1 MAINV
6 LLLTNRFQ
14 LLDENSNLFSSA
26 TYIAIDDISPSTISY
41 KYVGFPMTTA
51 AEVRASAFGGGVPTT
66 QTVSQI
72 SVRVKLRTG
81 LVVEIPL
88 GQVTNEPTWANT
100 QAGYE
105 IAEAAIYAA
114 FP

>member
-1 MAINV
+1 MPVNV

-14 LLDENSNLFSSA
+14 LLDEDSNLFSST

-41 KYVGFPMTTA
+41 KYTGFPMSTE
-51 AEVRASAFGGGVPTT
+51 AEVRASAFGAGIPTT
-66 QTVSQI
+66 QTVSQM

-88 GQVTNEPTWANT
+88 GQVANQATWVNT

>member
-1 MAINV
+1 MPVNV

-14 LLDENSNLFSSA
+14 LLDENSDLFAST
-26 TYIAIDDISPSTISY
+26 TYVAIDDISPSVISY
-41 KYVGFPMTTA
+41 KYTGFPMGTA
-51 AEVRASAFGGGVPTT
+51 QEVRESAFGAGVPTT
-66 QTVSQI
+66 QTTEQW

-88 GQVTNEPTWANT
+88 GQVTNQATWVNS

-105 IAEAAIYAA
+105 IAEAAIYTA

>member
-1 MAINV
+1 MPVNV
-6 LLLTNRFQ
+6 LLLTSRFQ
-14 LLDENSNLFSSA
+14 LLDEASNLISST
-26 TYIAIDDISPSTISY
+26 TYVAIDDISPSTISY
-41 KYVGFPMTTA
+41 TYTGFPMTTA
-51 AEVRASAFGGGVPTT
+51 AEVRASVAGSGVPTT
-66 QTVSQI
+66 QTVSQM

-88 GQVTNEPTWANT
+88 GQVDNESTWVNT

>member
-1 MAINV
+1 MPVNV
-6 LLLTNRFQ
+6 LLLTSRFQ
-14 LLDENSNLFSSA
+14 LLDADMNLYSSA

-41 KYVGFPMTTA
+41 KYTGFDISTA
-51 AEVRASAFGGGVPTT
+51 AKLRDSAFGAATPVTT
-66 QTVSQI
+66 ETIQW

-81 LVVEIPL
+81 LLVEIPL
-88 GQVTNEPTWANT
+88 GQVDNEPTWANT

-105 IAEAAIYAA
+105 LAEAAIYAA